1 MKNKYLLL
9 LKMQL
14 YNLFGINRIVHSHSK
29 KEKQRSMALGGIFI
43 LVIGLMIAYST
54 IISISLASMGAVNVL
69 PTISALVCSLI
80 TLILTFLKSS
90 GVLIGLRDY
99 DMIMSLPVK
108 NSEVVL
114 SRLTMIYLTNLLISV
129 IVVLPSVVIFG
140 INSEVGIS
148 GNTMFLLSFLFLPVI
163 PMIISLGLGV
173 LISVISSQSKHKNVF
188 SLVLSTLIILLIVAA
203 STRAQNMNADEILNI
218 GILFSN
224 MANKLYLPAA
234 LISKAVEQ
242 QNWIYFLAFA
252 GISVLI
258 GIIFVVV
265 VAHFYQKMNTAT
277 FNHSA
282 TRYEEKALKVSSPF
296 RAMYK
301 REFDR
306 YFSCTIYALN
316 STIGMVLLLVVALLL
331 LFISPET
338 LEQQSGIVGL
348 SQMLRRVLPLVIAVF
363 ITMTSTASASLSLE
377 GKNRWLM
384 CSVPVRA
391 IDIFNSKIAVNLTVI
406 CPFAL
411 ISAVL
416 LGFKMGVSMAQ
427 AVLLCII
434 PVVYACFISI
444 LGMYMNMKFP
454 KYDWTSEYYAV
465 KGGAISVLATM
476 GVGMLSSLV
485 PLFICIA
492 FQNISSLVMV
502 VASILLLA
510 FSFILYRQLQRYQL
524 YEI

>member
-14 YNLFGINRIVHSHSK
+14 YNLFGINRILHSHSK

-114 SRLTMIYLTNLLISV
+114 SRLTMVYLTNLLISV
-129 IVVLPSVVIFG
+129 IAVLPSVVIFG
-140 INSEVGIS
+140 INSEAGIS

-163 PMIISLGLGV
+163 PMIVSLGLGV
-173 LISVISSQSKHKNVF
+173 LISAVSSRSKHKNIL
-188 SLVLSTLIILLIVAA
+188 SLILSTLIVLLIVAA
-203 STRAQNMNADEILNI
+203 STKAQSMNSDEILNI
-218 GILFSN
+218 GILLSN
-224 MANKLYLPAA
+224 MANKLYPPAG

-242 QNWIYFLAFA
+242 QNWLYFLTFVGMSAL
-252 GISVLI
+252 ISA
-258 GIIFVVV
+258 IFVGT
-265 VAHFYQKMNTAT
+265 VAHFYQKINTAT
-277 FNHSA
+277 FNHTSA
-282 TRYEEKALKVSSPF
+282 KFDEKILQVSSPLK
-296 RAMYK
+296 AMYK

-331 LFISPET
+331 LFISPEA
-338 LEQQSGIVGL
+338 LEQQSNIAGL
-348 SQMLRRVLPLVIAVF
+348 SQMLRQVLPLVISVF

-377 GKNRWLM
+377 GKNRWII
-384 CSVPVRA
+384 CSAPVRT

-411 ISAVL
+411 ISAAL
-416 LGFKMGVSMAQ
+416 LGFKMGISLKQ
-427 AVLLCII
+427 AILLCIV
-434 PVVYACFISI
+434 PMVYACFISV
-444 LGMYMNMKFP
+444 LGMYMNVKFP

-476 GVGMLSSLV
+476 GVGMSSSLI

-492 FQNISSLVMV
+492 FQNISSLIMAVT
-502 VASILLLA
+502 SILLLI
-510 FSFILYRQLQRYQL
+510 FSFLLYKQLQRYRL

>member
-1 MKNKYLLL
+1 MKNRYFLL

-14 YNLFGINRIVHSHSK
+14 YNLFGINRILHSQSK
-29 KEKQRSMALGGIFI
+29 KEKQRSAVLAGFAI
-43 LVIGLMIAYST
+43 LIVGLMIVYSA
-54 IISISLASMGAVNVL
+54 IISIGFASMGAINIL
-69 PTISALVCSLI
+69 PTISVLICSLI
-80 TLILTFLKSS
+80 TLILTFLKSA

-99 DMIMSLPVK
+99 DMVMSLPVR

-114 SRLTMIYLTNLLISV
+114 SRLTMVYLTNLLISLV
-129 IVVLPSVVIFG
+129 VVLPSVVIFG
-140 INSEVGIS
+140 THANAGIS
-148 GNTMFLLSFLFLPVI
+148 GNIMFLLSLLFLPVI

-173 LISVISSQSKHKNVF
+173 LISVVSSRSKHKNVF
-188 SLVLSTLIILLIVAA
+188 SLVLSTFIILLIVAA
-203 STRAQNMNADEILNI
+203 STRAQSINTDEILNI
-218 GILFSN
+218 GILFSG
-224 MANKLYLPAA
+224 MANKLYPPAA

-242 QNWIYFLAFA
+242 QNWFYFFAFV
-252 GISVLI
+252 GLSVFI
-258 GIIFVVV
+258 GFVFVAV

-277 FNHSA
+277 FSHSA
-282 TRYEEKALKVSSPF
+282 VKYEGKGLKVSSPF
-296 RAMYK
+296 KAMYK

-331 LFISPET
+331 LFISPEA
-338 LEQQSGIVGL
+338 LERQSGIVGL
-348 SQMLRRVLPLVIAVF
+348 SQMLRQVLPLVIAVF
-363 ITMTSTASASLSLE
+363 VTMTSTASASLSLE
-377 GKNRWLM
+377 GKNRWIM

-411 ISAVL
+411 ASAVL
-416 LGFKMGVSMAQ
+416 LGLKMSVSLIQ
-427 AVLLCII
+427 AILVFIV
-434 PVVYACFISI
+434 PAVYACFISV
-444 LGMYMNMKFP
+444 LGMYLNVKFP

-485 PLFICIA
+485 PLFSCIA
-492 FQNISSLVMV
+492 FQSISSLIMV
-502 VASILLLA
+502 AVSILLSV
-510 FSFILYRQLQRYQL
+510 FSFILYGQLQRYRL

>member
-1 MKNKYLLL
+1 MRNRYLLL

-14 YNLFGINRIVHSHSK
+14 YNLLGINRILHSHSK
-29 KEKQRSMALGGIFI
+29 KEKQRSMALGGI
-43 LVIGLMIAYST
+43 LVIGLMIAYNT
-54 IISISLASMGAVNVL
+54 IISISLASMGTVNVL
-69 PTISALVCSLI
+69 PTISALVCSVI

-99 DMIMSLPVK
+99 DMVMSLPVK
-108 NSEVVL
+108 NPEVVL
-114 SRLTMIYLTNLLISV
+114 SRLTMVYLKNLLISV

-163 PMIISLGLGV
+163 PMIVSLGLGV
-173 LISVISSQSKHKNVF
+173 LISAVSSRSKHKNIL
-188 SLVLSTLIILLIVAA
+188 SLVLSTLIVLLIVAA
-203 STRAQNMNADEILNI
+203 SAKAQSMDSDEILNI
-218 GILFSN
+218 GIMLSN
-224 MANKLYLPAA
+224 MANKLYALVG

-242 QNWIYFLAFA
+242 QNWLYFLAFV
-252 GISVLI
+252 GMSVLI
-258 GIIFVVV
+258 SAIFVGI
-265 VAHFYQKMNTAT
+265 VAHFYQKMNTAA

-282 TRYEEKALKVSSPF
+282 TKFDGKILQVSSPLK
-296 RAMYK
+296 AIYK
-301 REFDR
+301 REFEQ

-316 STIGMVLLLVVALLL
+316 STIGMVLLLAVALLL

-338 LEQQSGIVGL
+338 LEQQSNIVGL
-348 SQMLRRVLPLVIAVF
+348 SQMLRQVLPLVISVF

-377 GKNRWLM
+377 GKNRWIM
-384 CSVPVRA
+384 CSVPVRI

-406 CPFAL
+406 CPFVL

-416 LGFKMGVSMAQ
+416 LGFKMGISLKQ
-427 AVLLCII
+427 AILLCIV
-434 PVVYACFISI
+434 PTVYVCFISV
-444 LGMYMNMKFP
+444 LGMYMNVKFP

-476 GVGMLSSLV
+476 GAGMSSSLI

-492 FQNISSLVMV
+492 FQDISSLIMV
-502 VASILLLA
+502 VTSILLLI
-510 FSFILYRQLQRYQL
+510 FSFLLYKQLQQYRL

>member
-1 MKNKYLLL
+1 MKNRYLLL

-14 YNLFGINRIVHSHSK
+14 YNLFGINRILHSHST
-29 KEKQRSMALGGIFI
+29 KEKQRSIALGGIAI
-43 LVIGLMIAYST
+43 LIIGLMIAYST
-54 IISISLASMGAVNVL
+54 IISMSLASMGAANLL
-69 PTISALVCSLI
+69 PTISALICSLI

-99 DMIMSLPVK
+99 DMVMSLPVK

-114 SRLTMIYLTNLLISV
+114 SRLTMVYLTNLLISV

-140 INSEVGIS
+140 INAEAGIS
-148 GNTMFLLSFLFLPVI
+148 GKSIFLLSFLFLPII
-163 PMIISLGLGV
+163 PMIISLGIGV
-173 LISVISSQSKHKNVF
+173 LISAVSSRSKHKNIF
-188 SLVLSTLIILLIVAA
+188 SLVLSTLIVLLIVAA
-203 STRAQNMNADEILNI
+203 STRAQNMNTDEIVNI
-218 GILFSN
+218 GIVFSN
-224 MANKLYLPAA
+224 MANKLYPPAA

-242 QNWIYFLAFA
+242 QNWLYFLAFA

-258 GIIFVVV
+258 GIIFVVL

-277 FNHSA
+277 FNHSVA
-282 TRYEEKALKVSSPF
+282 RYERKGLKVSSPF
-296 RAMYK
+296 KAMYK

-331 LFISPET
+331 LFISPEA
-338 LEQQSGIVGL
+338 LEQQSGIAGL

-363 ITMTSTASASLSLE
+363 VSMTSTASASLSLE
-377 GKNRWLM
+377 GKNRWIM
-384 CSVPVRA
+384 CSVPVWA
-391 IDIFNSKIAVNLTVI
+391 IDVFNSKIAVNLTVI

-416 LGFKMGVSMAQ
+416 LGFKMGVTMTQ
-427 AVLLCII
+427 AVLLCIV
-434 PVVYACFISI
+434 PAVYACFISVF
-444 LGMYMNMKFP
+444 GMYMNVKFP

-502 VASILLLA
+502 AASILLLA